1 MTPSPMTL
9 GNMRQQG
16 VRSLS
21 VACGALLLLVLT
33 GCATQQQADTAA
45 EAQQRAAN
53 DDAQC
58 RSNGVLPGSQ
68 GYLECRMNLDNQ
80 HAAAVQP
87 QNPFSGAHT
96 YHH

>member
-1 MTPSPMTL
+1 MTL

-21 VACGALLLLVLT
+21 ITCSALLLLVLT
-33 GCATQQQADTAA
+33 GCEAHQQADATA
-45 EAQQRAAN
+45 EAQARAVN
-53 DDAQC
+53 DDAKC

-68 GYLECRMNLDNQ
+68 AYLECRMSLDNQ

-87 QNPFSGAHT
+87 QNPFTGAHT
-96 YHH
+96 YHR